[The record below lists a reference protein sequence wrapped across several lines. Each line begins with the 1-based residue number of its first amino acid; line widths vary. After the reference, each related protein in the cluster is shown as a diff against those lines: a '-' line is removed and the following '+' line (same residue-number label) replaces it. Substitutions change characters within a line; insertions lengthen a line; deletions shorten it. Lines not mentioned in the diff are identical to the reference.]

1 MKISDLTYNP
11 PKFFSQEGQKT
22 QGKDEFW
29 RYLKQELKE
38 VDGSQ
43 KLAVKRLE
51 DFASGKD
58 PDIANLTLSLTKA
71 DLSFRLLLQVRN
83 KILQAYEEIMR
94 MQL

>member
-1 MKISDLTYNP
+1 MKISNLTYKP
-11 PKFFSQEGQKT
+11 PKFSPQEGQKPR
-22 QGKDEFW
+22 GEDEFW

-38 VDGSQ
+38 VDASQ

-51 DFASGKD
+51 AFATGQD
-58 PDIANLTLSLTKA
+58 PDLSALTLSLTKA